1 MTVRR
6 DTSKTNHGAR
16 CDSGMYGYMFH
27 ATCTLALSLLLSACG
42 YQFRVQGAG
51 PTVGGAPET
60 TTKRTQTPR
69 LAILPISNAT
79 YEPNF
84 EIKLANYLRREFSA
98 GAGAE
103 IVGAS
108 AGADLFLS
116 GQIMQIL
123 LPTLSFDQTT
133 TFESRVEMLVS
144 VKIEDAKTK
153 RVVWSQVAKGTSEF
167 FLTQDLQF
175 NRVLQNRALEQ
186 AGRFVAEDLASRFL
200 LFLDAG
206 ELDKVLKR
214 PVKAE
219 AGQSMQPQPETAR

>member
-1 MTVRR
+1 MRR
-6 DTSKTNHGAR
+6 YFLLCVLCLCLLN
-16 CDSGMYGYMFH
+16 
-27 ATCTLALSLLLSACG
+27 LAACG

-51 PTVGGAPET
+51 PTIGGAAEPVA
-60 TTKRTQTPR
+60 KRSQAPR
-69 LAILPISNAT
+69 LAILPIANST

-103 IVGAS
+103 IVGPS
-108 AGADLFLS
+108 AGADLYLS

-144 VKIEDAKTK
+144 VRIEEAKT
-153 RVVWSQVAKGTSEF
+153 RRLVWSQVAKGTSEF
-167 FLTQDLQF
+167 FVTQDLQF

-200 LFLDAG
+200 LFLDSG
-206 ELDKVLKR
+206 ELEKVLKR

-219 AGQSMQPQPETAR
+219 ALPGGNAPPEPGR

>member
-1 MTVRR
+1 M
-6 DTSKTNHGAR
+6 NIA
-16 CDSGMYGYMFH
+16 
-27 ATCTLALSLLLSACG
+27 ACG

-60 TTKRTQTPR
+60 VTKRTQAPR
-69 LAILPISNAT
+69 LAILPIANST

-116 GQIMQIL
+116 GQILQIL

-153 RVVWSQVAKGTSEF
+153 RLVWSQVAKGTSEF

-200 LFLDAG
+200 LFLDTG
-206 ELDKVLKR
+206 ELDKMLKR

-219 AGQSMQPQPETAR
+219 AVPGASLQPESAPTTLPEGSRR

>member
-1 MTVRR
+1 MHRGKAKRKKVE
-6 DTSKTNHGAR
+6 GVGPAAR
-16 CDSGMYGYMFH
+16 SFVTLVACS
-27 ATCTLALSLLLSACG
+27 LALSLVLSACG

-51 PTVGGAPET
+51 PTLGGGSDSVVTRPQA
-60 TTKRTQTPR
+60 PR
-69 LAILPISNAT
+69 LAILPIYNST

-103 IVGAS
+103 IVGPS
-108 AGADLFLS
+108 AGADLFMS
-116 GQIMQIL
+116 GQIMQIM

-144 VKIEDAKTK
+144 VKIEDAKT
-153 RVVWSQVAKGTSEF
+153 RRIVWSQIAKGTSEF

-200 LFLDAG
+200 LFLDTG
-206 ELDKVLKR
+206 ELDKALKR
-214 PVKAE
+214 PVKVE
-219 AGQSMQPQPETAR
+219 AVPAGSAQPGASR

>member
-1 MTVRR
+1 MCVVPVV
-6 DTSKTNHGAR
+6 G
-16 CDSGMYGYMFH
+16 CL
-27 ATCTLALSLLLSACG
+27 LAMNIAACG

-51 PTVGGAPET
+51 PTLGGAPESEA
-60 TTKRTQTPR
+60 KRPQAPR
-69 LAILPISNAT
+69 LAILPISNST

-103 IVGAS
+103 IVGPS

-116 GQIMQIL
+116 GQIMQIS

-144 VKIEDAKTK
+144 VRIEDAKTK
-153 RVVWSQVAKGTSEF
+153 KVVWSQVSKGTSEF

-186 AGRFVAEDLASRFL
+186 AGLFIAEDLASRFL
-200 LFLDAG
+200 LFLDSG
-206 ELDKVLKR
+206 ELEKALKR
-214 PVKAE
+214 PIKAD
-219 AGQSMQPQPETAR
+219 AVSANGVQPGAAR

>member
-1 MTVRR
+1 MILT
-6 DTSKTNHGAR
+6 
-16 CDSGMYGYMFH
+16 
-27 ATCTLALSLLLSACG
+27 ACG

-51 PTVGGAPET
+51 PTVGGASVAEM
-60 TTKRTQTPR
+60 KQSHAPR
-69 LAILPISNAT
+69 LAILPIVNNT
-79 YEPNF
+79 YEANF
-84 EIKLANYLRREFSA
+84 EVKMANYLRREFSA

-103 IVGAS
+103 IVGPS
-108 AGADLFLS
+108 AGADLYMS

-144 VKIEDAKTK
+144 VRIEAAKTK
-153 RVVWSQVAKGTSEF
+153 KVVWYQVAKGTSEF

-200 LFLDAG
+200 LFLDTG
-206 ELDKVLKR
+206 ELEKALQR

-219 AGQSMQPQPETAR
+219 APPAGEPPPALAR

>member
-1 MTVRR
+1 MRR
-6 DTSKTNHGAR
+6 S
-16 CDSGMYGYMFH
+16 F
-27 ATCTLALSLLLSACG
+27 LLLVLYVSAMNLAACG

-51 PTVGGAPET
+51 PTVGGAPEQT
-60 TTKRTQTPR
+60 AKRAQAPR
-69 LAILPISNAT
+69 LAILPIANST

-103 IVGAS
+103 IVGPS

-123 LPTLSFDQTT
+123 VPTLSFDQTT

-144 VKIEDAKTK
+144 VKIEDAKT
-153 RVVWSQVAKGTSEF
+153 RRLLWSQVAKGTSEF

-186 AGRFVAEDLASRFL
+186 AARFVAEDLASRFL
-200 LFLDAG
+200 LFLDTG

-219 AGQSMQPQPETAR
+219 ALPGGNAPLEPAR

>member
-1 MTVRR
+1 MHRYLLPLVL
-6 DTSKTNHGAR
+6 
-16 CDSGMYGYMFH
+16 CL
-27 ATCTLALSLLLSACG
+27 LAMNLAACG

-60 TTKRTQTPR
+60 VAKRPQAPR
-69 LAILPISNAT
+69 LAILPIANST

-103 IVGAS
+103 IVGPS

-144 VKIEDAKTK
+144 VRIEDAKTK
-153 RVVWSQVAKGTSEF
+153 RLVWSQVAKGTSEF

-200 LFLDAG
+200 LFLDTG

-219 AGQSMQPQPETAR
+219 AFPGVNAQPEPAR

>member
-1 MTVRR
+1 MHRSLVLLVLCLCAMHMT
-6 DTSKTNHGAR
+6 
-16 CDSGMYGYMFH
+16 
-27 ATCTLALSLLLSACG
+27 ACG

-51 PTVGGAPET
+51 PTIGGTPET

-69 LAILPISNAT
+69 LAILPIYNTT

-103 IVGAS
+103 IVGPS

-167 FLTQDLQF
+167 FSHSGSAIQS
-175 NRVLQNRALEQ
+175 RPAEPGAG
-186 AGRFVAEDLASRFL
+186 AGRAVCGGRSCVPVFVVF
-200 LFLDAG
+200 G
-206 ELDKVLKR
+206 C
-214 PVKAE
+214 
-219 AGQSMQPQPETAR
+219 G

>member
-1 MTVRR
+1 MRQPER
-6 DTSKTNHGAR
+6 YRNNAAR
-16 CDSGMYGYMFH
+16 AGPEVPGRVVWLIIFF
-27 ATCTLALSLLLSACG
+27 ALSVSLPGCG

-51 PTVGGAPET
+51 PTVGGAPEAAT
-60 TTKRTQTPR
+60 TRPHAPR
-69 LAILPISNAT
+69 LAILPIANST
-79 YEPNF
+79 YEANF
-84 EIKLANYLRREFSA
+84 EVKLANYLRREFSA

-103 IVGAS
+103 IVGPS
-108 AGADLFLS
+108 AGADLYLS
-116 GQIMQIL
+116 GQIMQIT

-144 VKIEDAKTK
+144 VRIEEAKTK
-153 RVVWSQVAKGTSEF
+153 KVVWYQVAKGTSEF

-200 LFLDAG
+200 LFLDTG
-206 ELDKVLKR
+206 ELDKALKR

-219 AGQSMQPQPETAR
+219 AAPAGGTPPYGAR

>member
-1 MTVRR
+1 MADYFLCVECLAPRLRLSVSCAGRR
-6 DTSKTNHGAR
+6 SHR
-16 CDSGMYGYMFH
+16 RPH
-27 ATCTLALSLLLSACG
+27 A
-42 YQFRVQGAG
+42 
-51 PTVGGAPET
+51 
-60 TTKRTQTPR
+60 PR
-69 LAILPISNAT
+69 LAILPIANST

-84 EIKLANYLRREFSA
+84 EVKLANYLRREFSA

-103 IVGAS
+103 IVGPS
-108 AGADLFLS
+108 AGADLYLS
-116 GQIMQIL
+116 GQIMQIT

-144 VKIEDAKTK
+144 VRIEDAKTK
-153 RVVWSQVAKGTSEF
+153 RPVWSQVAKGTSEF

-200 LFLDAG
+200 LFLDTG
-206 ELDKVLKR
+206 ELDKMLKR

-219 AGQSMQPQPETAR
+219 ALPGGNAPPEPAR

>member
-1 MTVRR
+1 MGQGGGHRI
-6 DTSKTNHGAR
+6 
-16 CDSGMYGYMFH
+16 
-27 ATCTLALSLLLSACG
+27 SLCLLSVIGCLLAINTSSCG

-51 PTVGGAPET
+51 PTIGGAPEPE
-60 TTKRTQTPR
+60 TKRSQAPR
-69 LAILPISNAT
+69 LAILPISNST

-103 IVGAS
+103 IVGPS
-108 AGADLFLS
+108 GGADLFLS
-116 GQIMQIL
+116 GQIIQIS

-144 VKIEDAKTK
+144 VRIEEAKTK
-153 RVVWSQVAKGTSEF
+153 KLLWSQVSKGTSEF

-186 AGRFVAEDLASRFL
+186 AGRFIAEDLASRFL
-200 LFLDAG
+200 LFQDTG
-206 ELDKVLKR
+206 ELDRALQR
-214 PVKAE
+214 PIKTDAVSSSNASS
-219 AGQSMQPQPETAR
+219 ATAR

>member
-1 MTVRR
+1 MM
-6 DTSKTNHGAR
+6 G
-16 CDSGMYGYMFH
+16 CL
-27 ATCTLALSLLLSACG
+27 LAINMSSCG

-51 PTVGGAPET
+51 PTIVGASESA
-60 TTKRTQTPR
+60 TKRTQAPR
-69 LAILPISNAT
+69 LAILPITNST

-84 EIKLANYLRREFSA
+84 EIKLANYLRREFSS

-108 AGADLFLS
+108 GGADLYLS
-116 GQIMQIL
+116 GQILQIS

-144 VKIEDAKTK
+144 VRIDEAKTRK
-153 RVVWSQVAKGTSEF
+153 LVWSQVAKGTSEF

-186 AGRFVAEDLASRFL
+186 AGRFIAEDLAARFL
-200 LFLDAG
+200 LFQDTG
-206 ELDKVLKR
+206 ELDKALKGPSKPDAVLSGNA
-214 PVKAE
+214 P
-219 AGQSMQPQPETAR
+219 PETAR

>member
-1 MTVRR
+1 MHRSLVLLVLCLCAMHMT
-6 DTSKTNHGAR
+6 
-16 CDSGMYGYMFH
+16 
-27 ATCTLALSLLLSACG
+27 ACG

-51 PTVGGAPET
+51 PTIGGTPET

-69 LAILPISNAT
+69 LAILPIYNTT

-103 IVGAS
+103 IVGPS

-219 AGQSMQPQPETAR
+219 TGQIIQPQPESAR